1 VSATAIPLS
10 MYAIFSGLDKDVL
23 GGMHL
28 DACCENGGGVV
39 NVKVER
45 VASVSEI
52 SENDVL
58 P

>member
-1 VSATAIPLS
+1 VSATAIPLL
-10 MYAIFSGLDKDVL
+10 MYAICSGLDKDVL

-28 DACCENGGGVV
+28 DACENGGGVV

-45 VASVSEI
+45 IASVSEI

>member
-1 VSATAIPLS
+1 
-10 MYAIFSGLDKDVL
+10 MYAICSGLDKDVL

-28 DACCENGGGVV
+28 DACCENGGGGVV
-39 NVKVER
+39 NVNVEC